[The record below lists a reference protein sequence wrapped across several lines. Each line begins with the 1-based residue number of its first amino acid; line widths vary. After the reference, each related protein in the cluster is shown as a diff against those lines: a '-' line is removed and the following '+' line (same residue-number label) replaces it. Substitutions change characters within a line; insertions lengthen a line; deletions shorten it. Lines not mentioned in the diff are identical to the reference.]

1 MSNSNIINETLKI
14 RSFKTIMSACYVNT
28 SDIKFMNT
36 YYIVVARVGTN
47 ERLTLKISERLYLEL
62 AEGDI
67 VNITYDADSLKVKE
81 VHTIS

>member
-1 MSNSNIINETLKI
+1 MSNSNIINEVFKI
-14 RSFKTIMSACYVNT
+14 RSFKTIMSAYSTNT
-28 SDIKFMNT
+28 ADIKFMNT
-36 YYIVVARVGTN
+36 YYIVVDKVGTN

-81 VHTIS
+81 VHVRS